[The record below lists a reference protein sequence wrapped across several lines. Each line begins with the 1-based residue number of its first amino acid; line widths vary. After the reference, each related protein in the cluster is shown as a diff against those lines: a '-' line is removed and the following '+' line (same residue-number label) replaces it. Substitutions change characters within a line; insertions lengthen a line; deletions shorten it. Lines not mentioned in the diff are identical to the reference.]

1 MANEF
6 LEWVAGTSDA
16 ASGGRGGRGRGHG
29 YSIAPG
35 KVTNNFDL
43 IAEGRV
49 QVRIPALPS
58 YLPWARL
65 AAIGSGDS
73 RGFLWVPE
81 IDDEVLVAFNQND
94 ERDAYV
100 LGGLWS
106 TLTRPPVT
114 IPTDFIT
121 KRVIKTG
128 KVGGLGHEVE
138 FDDALQSVTV
148 TTSTRQKI
156 TIDPLKIELRN
167 TAGTLTIKMDNTS
180 QTVSITAATKIELT
194 ATQISI
200 KGAQI
205 ELKGGK
211 IDIQSG
217 GPCTV
222 MGLPV
227 KIN

>member
-6 LEWVAGTSDA
+6 LEWIAGTRQQGNGA
-16 ASGGRGGRGRGHG
+16 GGRG
-29 YSIAPG
+29 YSISPG
-35 KVTNNFDL
+35 IVTNNLDL

-49 QVRIPALPS
+49 QVRIPSLPAFE
-58 YLPWARL
+58 PWARL
-65 AAIGSGDS
+65 AAVGGGSS
-73 RGFLWVPE
+73 RGLLWVPQ
-81 IDDEVLVAFNQND
+81 IDDEVLVAFSQND

-106 TLTRPPVT
+106 TLSRPPLT
-114 IPTDFIT
+114 LPTDFLI

-128 KVGGLGHEVE
+128 LAGGLGHEVE

-156 TIDPLKIELRN
+156 TIDPLKIELQN